1 MNDFHYLPA
10 EGIWRSIPNPDSS
23 FEILIS
29 GDSTEPNSAHL
40 AFLGELLPHLEDVRL
55 RAIGYLT
62 VFTNPALKPDWF
74 FEALHITGDFATE
87 FELSFSLESDI
98 YGDWRVSFYTIN
110 QHFEPDSFSRTQR

>member
-1 MNDFHYLPA
+1 VKDFHYLPA
-10 EGIWRSIPNPDSS
+10 EGIWRSIPNPDSH
-23 FEILIS
+23 FEILVA
-29 GDSTEPNSAHL
+29 GDSTEPNSAHMV
-40 AFLGELLPHLEDVRL
+40 FLGELLPHLEDVRL

-98 YGDWRVSFYTIN
+98 YGDWRVGFYTIN